1 LHYIT
6 SRIGHDK
13 TVIFAKPQEMKS
25 DHIEKIEATS
35 TSKIVIRLGGAPEYG
50 DPHYRI
56 RVEGRQVAN
65 GNLDWSMGL
74 PALTEEG
81 PVYFLCWQEVSVEWD
96 FSEGIPHRISLSFDS
111 DHIVSNET
119 DCLLAV
125 EWIEVNGLNI
135 SSSSDYAKVDGAH
148 IVWPDNDQ
156 IWSWS
161 GELVFDV
168 TGAFIEGPAFIDLMG
183 EQALE
188 LESEPTLIAEPEPE
202 LISKPEFA
210 PKLATELILV
220 SSPDPKP
227 KPKPK
232 LIPELEVELA
242 PEFKLASEPERIE
255 ELDDRHLVYIDALK
269 LKRSFLRR
277 ILWRANANLGLIK
290 P

>member
-1 LHYIT
+1 MQYIT
-6 SRIGHDK
+6 SRTGHDK
-13 TVIFAKPQEMKS
+13 TVIFAKPQQIKTG
-25 DHIEKIEATS
+25 HIKKTEATS
-35 TSKIVIRLGGAPEYG
+35 MSKIVIRLGGAPEYG
-50 DPHYRI
+50 DPHYRM

-81 PVYFLCWQEVSVEWD
+81 PVYFLLWQEVEVEWD

-161 GELVFDV
+161 GELIFDV

-188 LESEPTLIAEPEPE
+188 LESEPTLIPEPEPE
-202 LISKPEFA
+202 LISEPVSA

-227 KPKPK
+227 K

-242 PEFKLASEPERIE
+242 PELKLASEPERIE

-277 ILWRANANLGLIK
+277 ILWRATANLGLIK